1 MEYSNSQIREVIGEY
16 IHNER
21 DRQIM
26 LRRMIDGITLE
37 RLAEEF
43 DMSVSQM
50 KRIIKRESD
59 IVFRHIRE

>member
-1 MEYSNSQIREVIGEY
+1 MEYSNSQVREVIGEY
-16 IHNER
+16 IHNAR
-21 DRQIM
+21 DREIM

>member
-1 MEYSNSQIREVIGEY
+1 MEYSNSQVREVIGEY
-16 IHNER
+16 IHNAR
-21 DRQIM
+21 DRKIM